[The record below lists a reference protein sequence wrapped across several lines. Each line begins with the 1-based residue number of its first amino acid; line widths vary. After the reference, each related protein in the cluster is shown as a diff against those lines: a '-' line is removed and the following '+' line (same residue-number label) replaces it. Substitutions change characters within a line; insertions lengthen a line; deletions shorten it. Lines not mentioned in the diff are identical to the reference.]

1 HAVPNR
7 ALYIGLLILPYLGLG
22 PGFGLTTRERRR
34 AYRLSRLKTDF
45 VANISHEL
53 RTPLTSVRMFA
64 ETLREGRAES
74 PEEVREC
81 IELLSSESERLSKL
95 VEKLLSWSRLEA
107 GRRTLQ
113 QEPTPV
119 PALLAEIAEAW
130 RAQQLAG

>member
-81 IELLSSESERLSKL
+81 IELLSSEADRLSKL
-95 VEKLLSWSRLEA
+95 VEKLLDWSRVES
-107 GRRTLQ
+107 GRRKLQ
-113 QEPTPV
+113 RERTEV
-119 PALLAEIAEAW
+119 PRLLEQIGDAY
-130 RAQQLAG
+130 R